1 MKINL
6 FYSWQ
11 VTTLEKYNK
20 DFIHTCLLEAT
31 GQLKETPEFSGIDF
45 TIIDSVREEPGSPPV
60 SGTIADR
67 LIPTCDIFIADF
79 SVGNF
84 LAPEIREQVEKLTG
98 KKHKPFLNNNVLWE
112 NGIAYRSLGPERI
125 ICLLNKTYGSPT
137 IEPENL
143 PFDVRHLRFP
153 IEYEYS
159 ADNEEQLAAIQ
170 AALVAELFRTIRL
183 TTLYALQHRKSLYA
197 PLVGWQQWEEQIDPT
212 VGFYRNEAIDL
223 LDQQLKQAI
232 QAGASSIRLLG
243 LSGLGKTRIL
253 LELFRPALPSSEPT
267 VTFSSRVL
275 YLDCNHQPES
285 VHAELRDKLVTGGEE
300 RIVVLDNCPAEI
312 HRAWLPV
319 VHKARNQ
326 LFLITIDSNP
336 EEFHKS
342 RIDGVEYLM
351 LSKFDLSTVVDELL
365 AAETTLVGPENVP
378 KIKEFA
384 QGIPLMAVLIVNGLK
399 SGEQFVGKLN
409 DKALLDKLLGVKGQ
423 DVRWRVILR
432 TYALFSYLGVEGEL
446 RSQVEFV
453 ATNEAITAL
462 DGKPAVLLRE
472 FDEVRVHYLKREIFE
487 QRGRLVGLRPFPLAL
502 YLAQEW
508 LEVCPSAQLAQVL
521 DELGR
526 RPEPDGRQLT
536 AALAEQM
543 RHLGY
548 DDRAL
553 VIVEKLVGPGG
564 PFDNAKVLNTEPG
577 SRLFR
582 SFVEVNPIAVAD
594 NLWRQLAAVPKAEL
608 LALDKGRRNLVW
620 VLEKLCF
627 DRRTFA
633 IGSRLLYTFAIAENE
648 TWANNATGQ
657 LLQLFGIL
665 LAGTEAN
672 LTERWQVIEWG
683 LARQQEEYDA
693 LALRAMRAG
702 LAFGHFSRFN
712 GAETQGG
719 KTLVDYEPE
728 EVEIT
733 QYWTR
738 IIEQLQDFAIHKP
751 AYAEQASRILLDS
764 LRGICRAGRAH
775 LLLPTLE
782 LLAGQRHFD
791 WPEAL
796 RALQQ
801 TRRFEQA
808 TLPAA
813 DLASLDRLLHQL
825 DKSHASFLNSY
836 LGLQT
841 AIYLSE
847 EENPGAR
854 HREQII
860 RLANEFINQG
870 LDWAGNLPALYQQ
883 PQPYSYYF
891 GQRLYQLTRTDETL
905 VEKFVALSLA
915 SLRGEEP
922 ARRDRALLA
931 GFLAEAPHPFR
942 SAFYQRLLNDAE
954 LRCQLFYFVAT
965 DAAGKQYLPLL
976 HQLVTA
982 GSCSVG
988 EFAALKYSDWLEQ
1001 LPASQLTE
1009 LAEQLFVYEKEGYAL
1024 VLDVYF
1030 SLAYRHEELRPAL
1043 LPVLETSVCGL
1054 GIAPVIA
1061 GRHEAYQG
1069 MLAISWL
1076 LQDGI
1081 RHKFAQAVNRAFI
1094 AAISLENSYHL
1105 DNNVQRI
1112 YELLLQKHFTAVWPE
1127 LGAALLGQ
1135 QEEYIKFYGLKHI
1148 LGSGIGRT
1156 SRSVGVLMAGDMK
1169 AIFAWC
1175 RANQPLAPARL
1186 AELVPVFADQEYSG
1200 PSYSHP
1206 AEPEIET
1213 EAKQPRLKDWHPA
1226 ARRLLDEFG
1235 ELPGVLSGLSIN
1247 LGNYSWTGSL
1257 VPLLKAR
1264 HRLFHALLDHPLQAV
1279 AAWARLNVQQLAVEI
1294 AGEQTRDDEPY
1305 Y

>member
-1 MKINL
+1 VEIKL

-11 VTTLEKYNK
+11 VTTIEKYNK
-20 DFIHTCLLEAT
+20 TFIHTCLQEAT
-31 GQLKETPEFSGIDF
+31 GQLEATPEFNGVNF
-45 TIIDSVREEPGSPPV
+45 AIIDSVREEPGSPPV

-67 LIPTCDIFIADF
+67 LIPTCDIFIADL

-84 LAPEIREQVEKLTG
+84 FAPKIREQVEKLTG
-98 KKHKPFLNNNVLWE
+98 QKHKVFQNNNVLWE
-112 NGIAYRSLGPERI
+112 YGVAYRSLGSERI
-125 ICLLNKTYGSPT
+125 ICLMNKTYGSPT
-137 IEPENL
+137 VDPGNI

-170 AALVAELFRTIRL
+170 AELVAELFRTIRL
-183 TTLYALQHRKSLYA
+183 TALYALQHRKSLYA
-197 PLVGWQQWEEQIDPT
+197 PLVGWQQWEEQLDPA

-232 QAGASSIRLLG
+232 QAGAGSIRLLG

-253 LELFRPALPSSEPT
+253 LELFRPVLPPSEPT
-267 VTFSSRVL
+267 VTFSNRVL
-275 YLDCNHQPES
+275 YLDCNQQPES
-285 VHAELRDKLVTGGEE
+285 VHAELWDKLVVGGEE

-312 HRAWLPV
+312 HRAWLRV
-319 VHKARNQ
+319 AHSVRNR

-342 RIDGVEYLM
+342 KIDGVEYLM
-351 LSKFDLSTVVDELL
+351 LSKFDLSTVVDEMLG
-365 AAETTLVGPENVP
+365 AEATLVGPENVP

-399 SGEQFVGKLN
+399 SGEQFVGKLS
-409 DKALLDKLLGVKGQ
+409 DKALLDKLLGVRGQ
-423 DVRWRVILR
+423 DGRWRVILR

-453 ATNEAITAL
+453 ATNEVITAL
-462 DGKPAVLLRE
+462 DGKPAVLMRE
-472 FDEVRVHYLKREIFE
+472 FDEVRMHYLKREIFE

-502 YLAQEW
+502 SLAQEW
-508 LEVCPSAQLAQVL
+508 LEVCSSAQLVQVL
-521 DELGR
+521 DELGK
-526 RPEPDGRQLT
+526 RPEPDSRQLT

-553 VIVEKLVGPGG
+553 EIVEKLVGPGG
-564 PFDNAKVLNTEPG
+564 PFDSAKVLNTEPG

-582 SFVEVNPIAVAD
+582 SFVEVNPVAVAD
-594 NLWRQLAAVPKAEL
+594 NLWRQFAAVPRAKL
-608 LALDKGRRNLVW
+608 LALVKGRRNLVW

-627 DRRTFA
+627 DHRTFD
-633 IGSRLLYTFAIAENE
+633 IGSRLLYRFAVAENE

-657 LLQLFGIL
+657 LLQLFSIL

-683 LARQQEEYDA
+683 LAQQQEDYDA

-719 KTLVDYEPE
+719 KTLEDYQPE
-728 EVEIT
+728 ETEIT

-738 IIEQLQDFAIHKP
+738 IIAQLQDFAINKP
-751 AYAEQASRILLDS
+751 VYAEQAGRILLDS
-764 LRGICRAGRAH
+764 LRGICRAKRAY

-796 RALQQ
+796 QALQQ

-808 TLPAA
+808 ILPTA
-813 DLASLDRLLHQL
+813 DLASLDRLLQQL
-825 DKSHASFLNSY
+825 DNSQASFLNRY

-841 AIYLSE
+841 AIYLSD
-847 EENPGAR
+847 EENLETR
-854 HREQII
+854 HREEIVQ
-860 RLANEFINQG
+860 LANEFIGQG
-870 LDWAGNLPALYQQ
+870 LDWAGHLPALYQQ
-883 PQPYSYYF
+883 SQPYSYDF
-891 GQRLYQLTRTDETL
+891 GQRLYELTRVDAAL
-905 VEKFVALSLA
+905 VEKFVTLSLV

-931 GFLAEAPHPFR
+931 GFLAEAPR
-942 SAFYQRLLNDAE
+942 SFKAAFYQCLLEDAD
-954 LRCQLFYFVAT
+954 LRCQLFYFVAA
-965 DAAGKQYLPLL
+965 DAAGQQYLPLL
-976 HQLVTA
+976 HRLVRT

-988 EFAALKYSDWLEQ
+988 EFAALKYSNWLVQ
-1001 LPASQLTE
+1001 LSASQLTE
-1009 LAEQLFVYEKEGYAL
+1009 LAEQLFVYEREGYAL

-1030 SLAYRHEELRPAL
+1030 SLAYHQEELRSPL
-1043 LPVLETSVCGL
+1043 LPVLETSVRSL
-1054 GIAPVIA
+1054 GITPVLA
-1061 GRHEAYQG
+1061 SRHDAYQG
-1069 MLAISWL
+1069 MMAINWL
-1076 LQDGI
+1076 LQDGT
-1081 RHKFAQAVNRAFI
+1081 RHEFAQAVNRAFI
-1094 AAISLENSYHL
+1094 AAISLGNAYHL

-1127 LGAALLGQ
+1127 LGTALLGE

-1148 LGSGIGRT
+1148 LGSGIGRA
-1156 SRSVGVLMAGDMK
+1156 SRSVGVLLTGDMES
-1169 AIFAWC
+1169 IFAWC

-1186 AELVPVFADQEYSG
+1186 AELVPIFADQQYSG

-1206 AEPEIET
+1206 AKPET
-1213 EAKQPRLKDWHPA
+1213 EAEAQQLRLTAWHPA
-1226 ARRLLDEFG
+1226 AKRLLDEFG
-1235 ELPGVLSGLSIN
+1235 ELPEVLSGLSVN

-1264 HRLFHALLDHPLQAV
+1264 YRLFHALLNHPIWAV

-1294 AGEQTRDDEPY
+1294 KSEQTRDDEPY
-1305 Y
+1305 F